1 MSMITYRPTHFD
13 LEELVDP
20 VTWNLLGDKAWWLLD
35 PRLLWTLDQ
44 IRERYNRAVTINT
57 WKWRTDKPFTL
68 RGFRPSSAALGGFH
82 SQHRYGRAADFDVE
96 GMAADEVR
104 QDILT
109 HPDEAAFQYI
119 TCLETDISW
128 VHLDCRNWDRAKHGI
143 LLVKP

>member
-1 MSMITYRPTHFD
+1 MITYRPRHFD

-20 VTWNLLGDKAWWLLD
+20 VTWNLLGEKAWWLLD

-44 IRERYNRAVTINT
+44 IRARFDRRVIVNT
-57 WKWRTDKPFTL
+57 WKWQTEKPFTL

-96 GMAADEVR
+96 GVLADEVR
-104 QDILT
+104 ADILS
-109 HPDEAAFQYI
+109 HQNDSAFQYI

-128 VHLDCRNWDRAKHGI
+128 IHMDVRNWDRSKNGI
-143 LLVKP
+143 FLVKP